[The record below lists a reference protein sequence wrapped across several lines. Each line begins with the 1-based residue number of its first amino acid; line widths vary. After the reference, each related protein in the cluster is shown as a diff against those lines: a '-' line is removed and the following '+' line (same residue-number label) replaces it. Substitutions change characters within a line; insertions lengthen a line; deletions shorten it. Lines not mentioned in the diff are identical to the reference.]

1 MIKPDLLVSGP
12 VRQALVH
19 AALPHQDQDGLSGR
33 RLDEA
38 SHCVLS
44 LSLSLSRTQSRSY
57 SRNRRKSAMK
67 LVNLL
72 KEIVFSTIMKTVPLS
87 LLRLICEF

>member
-1 MIKPDLLVSGP
+1 MIKPELLVSGP

-44 LSLSLSRTQSRSY
+44 LSLSRTQSRSY
-57 SRNRRKSAMK
+57 SRNCRKSAMK
-67 LVNLL
+67 LVKLL

>member
-1 MIKPDLLVSGP
+1 MKYLSRDHLGKYQACSAEYPAFLIKPELLVSGP

-44 LSLSLSRTQSRSY
+44 LSLSLSLAHKVEVTP
-57 SRNRRKSAMK
+57 
-67 LVNLL
+67 V
-72 KEIVFSTIMKTVPLS
+72 IVGNQQ
-87 LLRLICEF
+87 